1 MEGVLAYLRS
11 ILTGSKNLLVAY
23 TSEAPGGWGPE
34 DSYGLS
40 PMLAQEEKLRSRLV
54 TVREMLAANPEKVP
68 EEIQK
73 IQVEMNDLQTDAM
86 IIGHL
91 DAVAGLIRE
100 AWSHYESE
108 PSKADRDPNKA
119 YKKINARLLEWNK
132 RLHEIHDEFRTGD
145 RVKARRS

>member
-11 ILTGSKNLLVAY
+11 ILIGPKNLLVAY
-23 TSEAPGGWGPE
+23 TSKAPGGWGPE
-34 DSYGLS
+34 DSYGIS
-40 PMLAQEEKLRSRLV
+40 PMLEQEEKMRSRLV
-54 TVREMLAANPEKVP
+54 TVREMLVANPEKVP

-108 PSKADRDPNKA
+108 PSKPTGTPTS
-119 YKKINARLLEWNK
+119 
-132 RLHEIHDEFRTGD
+132 RT
-145 RVKARRS
+145 RRSTRG